1 VSASP
6 LLLGVGLAF
15 WGWQTGNLAVGA
27 ILALLFALQA
37 QARLRLDLGPA
48 QHATIADLSTI
59 GFILL
64 AAILAANR
72 GIAHGI
78 LQAFV
83 WLPAALSPILA
94 AQLLSR
100 EGRVPLSALFR
111 HMRKMKRA
119 RPETVDPMVDVS
131 AVYLVLALLAA
142 GVANDR
148 GPWYYAGIVLATAA
162 LLYPLRPRH
171 GSLAGGAAMLLAA
184 AAFGHFGHVGLTHL
198 QANIEDWI
206 LDLNLRIMDSDP
218 YKTRTEIGSVG
229 RLKQFDAIVL
239 RVFVPESEG
248 ERVRL
253 LHRSSYNAMA
263 GNIWIARGAP
273 MGEVRSEADNLT
285 WNLEPGAPQWT
296 ARIATRM
303 DSGRA
308 LLALP
313 PGTTRLEN
321 LPANAMRRNV
331 LGSVHIQLGVDWASY
346 EAQGGGAIAGYA
358 APEEEDTL
366 IPTTERALFERS
378 AAELGLKGLPAAEA
392 MRRVERFLGG
402 FAYST
407 YRERAVPAGESAL
420 ADFLTRSR
428 SGHCE
433 YFAAASTLL
442 LRAAGIP
449 ARYATGFAVQEYSRF
464 EEAFVVRA
472 RHAHAW
478 TRVWDGAKWVDL
490 DTTPA
495 VWFAEE
501 AKDAPLWQGLS
512 DLLRWAGFRWS
523 QRGEFKLDDAWYGVL
538 VLLAIYLGWSVFR
551 GRKRV
556 RDEEAASAERR
567 RYPGEDSEFYAVEK
581 SLPPRDP
588 SESHARWV
596 ERIGKSVPPEKQVAL
611 RDALR
616 LHSRYRFD
624 PEGIKPE
631 ERRRLRELCA
641 SLTAAAS

>member
-1 VSASP
+1 MNTPAVLVGAG
-6 LLLGVGLAF
+6 LLF
-15 WGWQTGNLAVGA
+15 WGWQTGHPGVGA
-27 ILALLFALQA
+27 VLALLVALA
-37 QARLRLDLGPA
+37 ARARLRFDLGPA

-100 EGRVPLSALFR
+100 EGRIPLSALFR
-111 HMRKMKRA
+111 HMRKLKRV
-119 RPETVDPMVDVS
+119 RPDTVDPMVDVA
-131 AVYLVLALLAA
+131 AVYLVLTLLAA

-148 GPWYYAGIVLATAA
+148 GPWYYAGVVLATAL

-171 GSLAGGAAMLLAA
+171 ASRWAGAAMLVAA
-184 AAFGHFGHVGLTHL
+184 AGIGHVGHGGLAQL

-206 LDLNLRIMDSDP
+206 LDLNLRVMDSDP
-218 YKTRTEIGSVG
+218 YRSRTEIGSVG

-239 RVFVPESEG
+239 RVYARPEDAG
-248 ERVRL
+248 RVRL

-263 GNIWIARGAP
+263 GNVWIARGAP
-273 MGEVRSEADNLT
+273 MEEVRSEADNLT
-285 WNLEPGAPQWT
+285 WNLEPGTPQWKL
-296 ARIATRM
+296 RVATRM

-308 LLALP
+308 LLGLP
-313 PGTTRLEN
+313 PGTMRLAE

-331 LGSVHIQLGVDWASY
+331 LGSVHIQLPVAWTSY
-346 EAQGGGAIAGYA
+346 EAQGGGAITGYA
-358 APEEEDTL
+358 APDEDDVL
-366 IPTTERALFERS
+366 VPTTERRLFERV
-378 AAELGLKGLPAAEA
+378 AADLALKGLPAAEA
-392 MRRVERFLGG
+392 MRRVEHFLGS
-402 FAYST
+402 FSYST
-407 YRERAVPAGESAL
+407 FRERAVPAGESAL
-420 ADFLTRSR
+420 GEFLDSSR

-449 ARYATGFAVQEYSRF
+449 ARYATGFSVQEYSRL
-464 EEAFVVRA
+464 EEAYVVRA

-478 TRVWDGAKWVDL
+478 TRVWDGSKWVDL
-490 DTTPA
+490 DTTPG
-495 VWFAEE
+495 VWFEEE

-523 QRGEFKLDDAWYGVL
+523 QRGEFKAGDAWYGVL
-538 VLLAIYLGWSVFR
+538 VVLAIYLAWSVFR

-556 RDEEAASAERR
+556 RDEEVAAAARR
-567 RYPGEDSEFYAVEK
+567 RYPGEDSEFYTVEK
-581 SLPPRDP
+581 SLPAREP
-588 SESHARWV
+588 SESHARWI
-596 ERIGKSVPPEKQVAL
+596 ERIAPSVPPEKAAAL

-624 PEGIKPE
+624 PEGIKLE
-631 ERRRLRELCA
+631 ERMRLRELCA
-641 SLTAAAS
+641 SLAAVST

>member
-1 VSASP
+1 MSAGLP
-6 LLLGVGLAF
+6 LLGAALAF

-27 ILALLFALQA
+27 VLALLFALQA

-111 HMRKMKRA
+111 HMRKLKRA

-131 AVYLVLALLAA
+131 AVYLVLTLLAA

-148 GPWYYAGIVLATAA
+148 GPWYFTGVVLATAA

-171 GSLAGGAAMLLAA
+171 ASLAGGAAMLLVAA
-184 AAFGHFGHVGLTHL
+184 AVGHFGHVGLTHL

-253 LHRSSYNAMA
+253 LHRASYNAMA
-263 GNIWIARGAP
+263 GNLWIARGAP

-285 WNLEPGAPQWT
+285 WNLEPGVPQWT

-313 PGTTRLEN
+313 PGTSRLEN
-321 LPANAMRRNV
+321 LPANAMRRNA

-420 ADFLTRSR
+420 GDFLTRSR

-449 ARYATGFAVQEYSRF
+449 ARYATGFAVQEYSAF

-495 VWFAEE
+495 VWFEEE

-523 QRGEFKLDDAWYGVL
+523 QRGEFKLGDAWYGVL

-556 RDEEAASAERR
+556 RDEAVVAAERR

-588 SESHARWV
+588 SESHARWI
-596 ERIGKSVPPEKQVAL
+596 ERIEKSVPPEKLAAL

-641 SLTAAAS
+641 SLAAVST

>member
-1 VSASP
+1 MSAGLP
-6 LLLGVGLAF
+6 LLGACLVF

-27 ILALLFALQA
+27 VLALLFALQA

-100 EGRVPLSALFR
+100 EGRIPLSALFR

-119 RPETVDPMVDVS
+119 RPETLDPMVDVS
-131 AVYLVLALLAA
+131 AAYLVLTLLAA

-148 GPWYYAGIVLATAA
+148 GPWYYVGIVLATMA

-171 GSLAGGAAMLLAA
+171 GSLAGGAAMLLVAA
-184 AAFGHFGHVGLTHL
+184 AVGHFGHVGLTHL
-198 QANIEDWI
+198 QANLEDWI

-218 YKTRTEIGSVG
+218 YRTRTEIGSVG

-248 ERVRL
+248 WRVRL
-253 LHRSSYNAMA
+253 LHRASYNAMA
-263 GNIWIARGAP
+263 GNLWIARGAP
-273 MGEVRSEADNLT
+273 MTEVRSEADNLT

-313 PGTTRLEN
+313 PGTTQLTN
-321 LPANAMRRNV
+321 LPASAMRRNA
-331 LGSVHIQLGVDWASY
+331 LGSVHIQLPVDWASY

-366 IPTTERALFERS
+366 IPTTERALFEHS

-420 ADFLTRSR
+420 GDFLTRSR

-449 ARYATGFAVQEYSRF
+449 ARYATGFAVQEYSTF
-464 EEAFVVRA
+464 EDAFVVRA

-495 VWFAEE
+495 VWFEEE
-501 AKDAPLWQGLS
+501 AKEAPLWQGLS

-523 QRGEFKLDDAWYGVL
+523 QRGEFKLGDAWYGVL

-556 RDEEAASAERR
+556 RDEEAVAAERR

-581 SLPPRDP
+581 SLPQRDP
-588 SESHARWV
+588 SESHARWIA
-596 ERIGKSVPPEKQVAL
+596 RIAPSVPPDKASAL

-624 PEGIKPE
+624 PEGIRPE

-641 SLTAAAS
+641 ALAAEPS

>member
-1 VSASP
+1 MNAPSVLIGAG
-6 LLLGVGLAF
+6 LLF
-15 WGWQTGNLAVGA
+15 WGWQTGHPAVGA
-27 ILALLFALQA
+27 VLALLVALA
-37 QARLRLDLGPA
+37 ARARLRFDLGPE

-100 EGRVPLSALFR
+100 EGRIPLSALFR
-111 HMRKMKRA
+111 HMRKLKRV
-119 RPETVDPMVDVS
+119 RPDTVDPMVDVA
-131 AVYLVLALLAA
+131 AVYLVLTLLAA

-148 GPWYYAGIVLATAA
+148 GPWYYAGIVLATA
-162 LLYPLRPRH
+162 LLLHPLRPRH
-171 GSLAGGAAMLLAA
+171 GSLAAGAAMLVAA
-184 AAFGHFGHVGLTHL
+184 AGIGHAGHLGLAQL

-206 LDLNLRIMDSDP
+206 LDLNLRVMDSDP
-218 YKTRTEIGSVG
+218 YRSRTEIGSVG
-229 RLKQFDAIVL
+229 RLKQYDAIVL
-239 RVFVPESEG
+239 RVFVPPEESG
-248 ERVRL
+248 RVRL

-263 GNIWIARGAP
+263 GNVWIARGAP
-273 MGEVRSEADNLT
+273 MEEVRSEADNLT
-285 WNLEPGAPQWT
+285 WNLEPGVPQWKL
-296 ARIATRM
+296 RIATRM

-313 PGTTRLEN
+313 PGTTRLAE

-331 LGSVHIQLGVDWASY
+331 LGSVHIQLPVDWTSY

-358 APEEEDTL
+358 APDEDDVL
-366 IPTTERALFERS
+366 VPTTERQLFER
-378 AAELGLKGLPAAEA
+378 AAADLGLRGLPAAEA

-402 FAYST
+402 FSYST
-407 YRERAVPAGESAL
+407 FRERAVPAGESAL
-420 ADFLTRSR
+420 GDFLNRSR

-442 LRAAGIP
+442 LRAAGVP
-449 ARYATGFAVQEYSRF
+449 ARYATGFSVQEYSRL
-464 EEAFVVRA
+464 EAAYVVRA

-478 TRVWDGAKWVDL
+478 TRVWDGLAWVDL

-495 VWFAEE
+495 AWFEEE
-501 AKDAPLWQGLS
+501 AKDAPLWQGIS

-523 QRGEFKLDDAWYGVL
+523 QRGEFKAGDAWYGVL
-538 VLLAIYLGWSVFR
+538 VVLAIYLAWSVFR
-551 GRKRV
+551 GRRRV
-556 RDEEAASAERR
+556 REEASSAAVWR

-581 SLPPRDP
+581 ALPAREA
-588 SESHARWV
+588 SEAQARWV
-596 ERIGKSVPPEKQVAL
+596 ERVGKAVPPEKREAL

-624 PEGIKPE
+624 PEGISAA
-631 ERRRLRELCA
+631 ERTRLRELCA
-641 SLTAAAS
+641 ALSATTT